1 FCLELFDTSSNTK
14 RDEQIKRL
22 IQEVSLLKKEI
33 EDSTLD
39 E

>member
-1 FCLELFDTSSNTK
+1 K

>member
-1 FCLELFDTSSNTK
+1 SNNTK

>member
-1 FCLELFDTSSNTK
+1 NTK

>member
-1 FCLELFDTSSNTK
+1 SNTK

>member
-1 FCLELFDTSSNTK
+1 FDTSSNTK